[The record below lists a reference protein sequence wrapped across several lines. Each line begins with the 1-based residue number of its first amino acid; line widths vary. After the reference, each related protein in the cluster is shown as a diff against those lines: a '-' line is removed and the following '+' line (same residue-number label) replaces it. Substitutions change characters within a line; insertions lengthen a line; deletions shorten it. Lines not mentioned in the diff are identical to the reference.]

1 MVVYSG
7 ERRLEDL
14 IQFLNTEMEKAKR
27 DRVQVDDHECNISG
41 DKCSV

>member
-7 ERRLEDL
+7 ERRVEDL

-27 DRVQVDDHECNISG
+27 ARVQVDDHERSISG
-41 DKCSV
+41 DKRGV